1 MSHPFSIDFGYGKCQ
16 KPPMADSDSKTYWK
30 ILIALSLV
38 HFSGDFYSSFMSP
51 LFPVFVD
58 KMGLSLAQVGFIAGV
73 SRFLMFIVQPLSGYW
88 ADRHP
93 SRNFILIGLL
103 MPVIFIPLTG
113 MSTGFYALLSCV
125 VIGSTG
131 SSLFHP
137 PVTGMVPLYAGRKLG
152 LAMSIYNTAGTLA
165 FGVGPIFITWY
176 VARFGLG
183 AMPLTMTLGLLIWI
197 YFYWVIPRP
206 TGDDMAQYG
215 FLETLRQT
223 LGDVWQPILLIWIV
237 MVSRALVGQSLMIFM
252 PVVWVQKGHTI
263 VSAGVLFSIFTISG
277 TVAGV
282 LCGHLSDRMGFKRL
296 LWITHGLMAPF
307 LLVFLMVPGK
317 WVYPATILAGGF
329 NMASLPLGVVMA
341 QKIAPRGRSMVASL
355 MMGLA
360 FGTGGILAP
369 IVGKLG
375 DIFTI
380 QSVLMLLVC
389 IPVLS
394 LIPIYFIPEVGRHTD
409 SQS

>member
-1 MSHPFSIDFGYGKCQ
+1 MDN
-16 KPPMADSDSKTYWK
+16 SDSKTYWK

-58 KMGLSLAQVGFIAGV
+58 KMGLSLAQVGLLAGI

-93 SRNFILIGLL
+93 SRSFILIGLL

-113 MSTGFYALLSCV
+113 IASGFYGLLVCV

-137 PVTGMVPLYAGRKLG
+137 PVTGMVPLYAGRNLG

-183 AMPLTMTLGLLIWI
+183 IMPLTMILGLLIWF

-206 TGDDMAQYG
+206 RGDDMAQYG
-215 FLETLRQT
+215 FVETLRQT
-223 LGDVWQPILLIWIV
+223 LGDVWRPILLIWVV
-237 MVSRALVGQSLMIFM
+237 MVSRALVGQSLLTFM
-252 PVVWVQKGHTI
+252 PVLWVQRGHTI

-277 TVAGV
+277 TVAGII
-282 LCGHLSDRMGFKRL
+282 CGHLSDRMGFKRL
-296 LWITHGLMAPF
+296 LWITHGFMTPILLLF
-307 LLVFLMVPGK
+307 LLAPGK

-380 QSVLMLLVC
+380 QNVLMLLVC
-389 IPVLS
+389 IPLLS
-394 LIPIYFIPEVGRHTD
+394 LIPIYFIPEVISRAD
-409 SQS
+409 ENP

>member
-1 MSHPFSIDFGYGKCQ
+1 
-16 KPPMADSDSKTYWK
+16 MADSDSKTYWK

-38 HFSGDFYSSFMSP
+38 HFSGDFYGSFMSP
-51 LFPVFVD
+51 LFPVFMD
-58 KMGLSLAQVGFIAGV
+58 QMGLSLAQVGIIAGV

-103 MPVIFIPLTG
+103 MPVIFFPLTG
-113 MSTGFYALLSCV
+113 MTTGFYALLICV

-137 PVTGMVPLYAGRKLG
+137 PVTGMVPVYAGRNLG

-176 VARFGLG
+176 VARYGLK
-183 AMPLTMTLGLLIWI
+183 AMPATMVLGLLIWV
-197 YFYWVIPRP
+197 YFYWVIPKP
-206 TGDDMAQYG
+206 EGDDLAQYG
-215 FLETLRQT
+215 FIETLRQT
-223 LGDVWQPILLIWIV
+223 LGNVWRPILLIWIV
-237 MVSRALVGQSLMIFM
+237 MVSRALVGQSLLTFM

-263 VSAGVLFSIFTISG
+263 VTAGVLFSTYTIAG
-277 TVAGV
+277 TVAGII
-282 LCGHLSDRMGFKRL
+282 CGHLSDRMGFKRL
-296 LWITHGLMAPF
+296 LWIIHGLMTPILILF
-307 LLVFLMVPGK
+307 LLAPGK
-317 WVYPATILAGGF
+317 WVWPATILAGGF

-360 FGTGGILAP
+360 FGTGGLLAP

-375 DIFTI
+375 DILTI
-380 QSVLMLLVC
+380 DSVLMFLVC
-389 IPVLS
+389 VPVLS
-394 LIPIYFIPEVGRHTD
+394 LIPIYFIPEVSSLTD
-409 SQS
+409 EHS

>member
-1 MSHPFSIDFGYGKCQ
+1 
-16 KPPMADSDSKTYWK
+16 MADSSSRTYWK
-30 ILIALSLV
+30 ILIPLSLV
-38 HFSGDFYSSFMSP
+38 HFSGDFYSSFISP
-51 LFPVFVD
+51 LFPVFME
-58 KMGLSLAQVGFIAGV
+58 KMGLSLAQVGFLAGI
-73 SRFLMFIVQPLSGYW
+73 SRFLMFIVQPMSGYW

-93 SRNFILIGLL
+93 SRGSILIGLL
-103 MPVIFIPLTG
+103 MPILFIPLTG
-113 MSTGFYALLSCV
+113 LTTGFYVLMFCI

-137 PVTGMVPLYAGRKLG
+137 PVTGMVPQYAGRKLG

-176 VARFGLG
+176 VARFGLR
-183 AMPLTMTLGLLIWI
+183 AMPVTMVIGLSIWI
-197 YFYWVIPRP
+197 YFYWVIPKP
-206 TGDDMAQYG
+206 KGDDMAQYG

-223 LGDVWQPILLIWIV
+223 LGNVWQPILLIWIV
-237 MVSRALVGQSLMIFM
+237 MVVRALAGQSLMTFM
-252 PVVWVQKGHTI
+252 PVLWVQKGHTI

-277 TVAGV
+277 TVAGI
-282 LCGHLSDRMGFKRL
+282 LCGHLSDRMGYKRL
-296 LWITHGLMAPF
+296 LWITHGLMTPF
-307 LLVFLMVPGK
+307 LLAFLLVPGK
-317 WVYPATILAGGF
+317 WIYPATILAGGF

-341 QKIAPRGRSMVASL
+341 QKIAPKGRSMVASL

-360 FGTGGILAP
+360 FGIGGILSP

-380 QSVLMLLVC
+380 QSVLIVLVC

-394 LIPIYFIPEVGRHTD
+394 LIPIYFIAEVANHTTERPC
-409 SQS
+409 